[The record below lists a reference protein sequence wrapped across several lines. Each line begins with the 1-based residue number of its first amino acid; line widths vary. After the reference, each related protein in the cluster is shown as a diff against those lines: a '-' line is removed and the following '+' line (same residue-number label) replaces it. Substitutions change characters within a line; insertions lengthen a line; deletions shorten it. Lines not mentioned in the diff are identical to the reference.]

1 MMKIHVEFL
10 GFPMVSD
17 VIGKK
22 KMEMDISGNTLKDVI
37 DELIRLYGKKVREAF
52 YDEKGRFDV
61 TLQVSLNG
69 KIFLPADKQ
78 HTSLSE
84 GDTLIFMLLLAGG

>member
-22 KMEMDISGNTLKDVI
+22 NMELDIPGITVKDLI
-37 DELIRLYGKKVREAF
+37 DELIRLYGNKVREAF

-69 KIFLPADKQ
+69 KIFIPADKQ
-78 HTSLSE
+78 HTPLNE

>member
-22 KMEMDISGNTLKDVI
+22 NMELDIPGNTIKDVI
-37 DELIRLYGKKVREAF
+37 DELIRLYGRKVREAF
-52 YDEKGRFDV
+52 YDEEGRFDV
-61 TLQVSLNG
+61 TLQMALNG
-69 KIFLPADKQ
+69 RNFIPADKQ
-78 HTSLSE
+78 QTPLNE